1 LGDAGAGLRAYPEV
15 YSSDVVPLLLDIA
28 GIDPPE
34 NMRPAPPMIPWPGD
48 APIVP
53 GAPASDPHQ

>member
-1 LGDAGAGLRAYPEV
+1 
-15 YSSDVVPLLLDIA
+15 
-28 GIDPPE
+28 
-34 NMRPAPPMIPWPGD
+34 MRPAPPMIPWPGD